1 MDSKV
6 KSLETFDSEYTVEIQ
21 PFMPN
26 QKYDVAII
34 GSGIGGS
41 TLAAILARQGLS
53 VLVFE
58 GGAHP
63 KFAVGESMILETSEM
78 MRALAEFYDVPELA
92 YFSSE
97 NYFKYAGF
105 SHGVKRHFA
114 FVHHEMGEPQNL
126 RHSLQ
131 AVIPKEPYG
140 HEMHLYRQDTD
151 YFLTSLA
158 ISYGATVLQN
168 TFVADVDIQPD
179 GVSITT
185 KSGQIYQA
193 QYLVDAGGF
202 RSLVA
207 DKLGWR
213 HHNLQTQTRSIF
225 THMIDVPCYNDV
237 SVSPKEFDVP
247 FRWSE
252 GTLHHIFKGGWLWII
267 PFNNHADSTN
277 PLCSVGLQLDPR
289 IHPARPD
296 LTPEAEFN
304 EFISQFPKMKEQLQN
319 AKAVRGWVRA
329 ERLQF
334 SSHHVVGERFA
345 LLGHAAGFIDPLYS
359 KGLYVTHI
367 SVMLLADLL
376 LKAKA
381 TGDYSAESFQPL
393 EQTTLDYV
401 AMHDR
406 LVANSIKSWSHY
418 ELWRVYSVQ
427 WLLGAYLEYLM
438 LSITRMRSKDRDE
451 YISLLKDNRLTGGG
465 FSRFFEI
472 QEKIDALFEQVNPDD
487 EADVDRVIA
496 ESRALFASFPWL
508 PKPFQAVLDGKNH
521 LPKNKFRLSLFNS
534 RDGFM
539 GDGEYRSHFFGNMSL
554 LELGVKAARDAIR
567 YSEPYLNWKRRAQN
581 RLAWKVVK
589 K

>member
-1 MDSKV
+1 
-6 KSLETFDSEYTVEIQ
+6 
-21 PFMPN
+21 MPTE
-26 QKYDVAII
+26 QKKYDVAII

-41 TLAAILARQGLS
+41 TLAGVLARQGLS
-53 VLVFE
+53 VIVFE
-58 GGAHP
+58 GGQHP

-105 SHGVKRHFA
+105 SHGVKRHFG
-114 FVHHEMGEPQNL
+114 FTHHLPGREQNL
-126 RHSLQ
+126 RNSLQ

-151 YFLTSLA
+151 YFLTSVA
-158 ISYGATVLQN
+158 ISYGATILQN
-168 TFVADVDIQPD
+168 TLVADIDIQPD
-179 GVSITT
+179 GVTITT
-185 KSGQIYQA
+185 KSGQTHRA
-193 QYLVDAGGF
+193 DYLVDAGGF

-213 HHNLQTQTRSIF
+213 HHDLQTHTRAIF
-225 THMIDVPCYNDV
+225 THMVDVPCYNDITAP
-237 SVSPKEFDVP
+237 PKEYDVP

-267 PFNNHADSTN
+267 PFNNHVDSTN

-296 LTPEAEFN
+296 LSPEAEFN
-304 EFISQFPKMKEQLQN
+304 AFLEQFPKMKEQLQN
-319 AKAVRGWVRA
+319 ARAVRGWVRA
-329 ERLQF
+329 ERLQY
-334 SSHHVVGERFA
+334 SSRHIVGDRFA

-359 KGLYVTHI
+359 KGLYVTHMT
-367 SVMLLADLL
+367 VMLLADLL
-376 LKAKA
+376 IKAKK
-381 TGDYSAESFQPL
+381 TNDYSAGAFQPL
-393 EQTTLDYV
+393 EKLTLNYV

-418 ELWRVYSVQ
+418 ELWRVYSIQ

-451 YISLLKDNRLTGGG
+451 YISLLKDNRLAGGG
-465 FSRFFEI
+465 FQRFFET
-472 QEKIDALFEQVNPDD
+472 QEKIDALIEQVNPDD
-487 EADVDRVIA
+487 EADVARVVA
-496 ESRALFASFPWL
+496 EARALFASFRWL
-508 PKPFQAVLDGKNH
+508 PKPFQAVLDGKTH
-521 LPKNKFRLSLFNS
+521 LPKNKFRITLFNK

-539 GDGEYRSHFFGNMSL
+539 GDGEYRAHFFGDMSL
-554 LELGVKAARDAIR
+554 LDLVIKGARDAIR
-567 YSEPYLNWKRRAQN
+567 YSKPYLNWKRRAEN
-581 RLAWKVVK
+581 RLAWQTSLIPNPSPERGRESPPPSGEG
-589 K
+589 

>member
-1 MDSKV
+1 MLNEQK
-6 KSLETFDSEYTVEIQ
+6 
-21 PFMPN
+21 
-26 QKYDVAII
+26 KYDVAII

-41 TLAAILARQGLS
+41 TLASVLARQGLS

-58 GGAHP
+58 GGTHP

-78 MRALAEFYDVPELA
+78 MRALSELYDVPELA

-105 SHGVKRHFA
+105 SHGVKRHFS
-114 FVHHEMGEPQNL
+114 FVHHDIGQDQDIKL
-126 RHSLQ
+126 SLQ
-131 AVIPKEPYG
+131 AIIPKQPYG

-151 YFLTSLA
+151 YFLTSVA
-158 ISYGATVLQN
+158 ISYGATILQN
-168 TFVADVDIQPD
+168 TFVANVDIQPD
-179 GVSITT
+179 GVTITT
-185 KSGQIYQA
+185 KSGQAYQA
-193 QYLVDAGGF
+193 EYLVDAGGF

-213 HHNLQTQTRSIF
+213 HHDLQTHTRSIF

-237 SVSPKEFDVP
+237 SASPKEFDVP

-267 PFNNHADSTN
+267 PFNNHIDSTN

-289 IHPARPD
+289 IHPARTD
-296 LTPEAEFN
+296 ISPEEEFN
-304 EFISQFPKMKEQLQN
+304 EFINQFPKMKEQLQN

-334 SSHHVVGERFA
+334 SSRHVVGDRFA

-367 SVMLLADLL
+367 SVMVIADLL
-376 LKAKA
+376 LKAKK
-381 TGDYSAESFQPL
+381 TSDYSAETFQPL
-393 EQTTLDYV
+393 ETMTINYIN
-401 AMHDR
+401 MHDR
-406 LVANSIKSWSHY
+406 LTANSIKSWSNY
-418 ELWRVYSVQ
+418 KLWRVYSVQ

-438 LSITRMRSKDRDE
+438 LSITRMRSKNRDE
-451 YISLLKDNRLTGGG
+451 YISLLKDNRLAGGG

-472 QEKIDALFEQVNPDD
+472 QEKIDTLFEQVNPED
-487 EADVDRVIA
+487 EADVDRVVGEA
-496 ESRALFASFPWL
+496 RALFASFQWL
-508 PKPFQAVLDGKNH
+508 PKPFQAILDGKNH
-521 LPKNKFRLSLFNS
+521 LPKNKFRLTLFNK

-539 GDGEYRSHFFGNMSL
+539 GDGEYRKHFFGDMSL
-554 LELGVKAARDAIR
+554 LDLGIKGALDAIH
-567 YSEPYLNWKRRAQN
+567 YSKPYLNWKQRSQN
-581 RLAWKVVK
+581 RIAWKVVK

>member
-1 MDSKV
+1 MANEQK
-6 KSLETFDSEYTVEIQ
+6 KFDA
-21 PFMPN
+21 
-26 QKYDVAII
+26 AII

-41 TLAAILARQGLS
+41 TLAGVLARQGLS
-53 VLVFE
+53 VIVFE
-58 GGAHP
+58 GGTHP

-97 NYFKYAGF
+97 NYFKYAGG
-105 SHGVKRHFA
+105 SHGVKRHFS
-114 FVHHEMGEPQNL
+114 FVHHSPGQEQDIKL
-126 RHSLQ
+126 SLQ
-131 AVIPKEPYG
+131 AVIPKQPYG

-168 TFVADVDIQPD
+168 TLVADVDIQPD
-179 GVSITT
+179 GVTIST
-185 KSGQIYQA
+185 KNGQAYHA
-193 QYLVDAGGF
+193 DYLVDAGGF

-213 HHNLQTQTRSIF
+213 HHDLQTHTRSIF

-237 SVSPKEFDVP
+237 SAPPQAFDVP

-277 PLCSVGLQLDPR
+277 PLCSIGLQLDPR
-289 IHPARPD
+289 VHPARPD
-296 LTPEAEFN
+296 LSPEAEFN
-304 EFISQFPKMKEQLQN
+304 EFIERFPKMKEQLQN

-334 SSHHVVGERFA
+334 SSRHVVGDRFA

-367 SVMLLADLL
+367 SVMVIADLL
-376 LKAKA
+376 LKAKK
-381 TGDYSAESFQPL
+381 TNDYSAQAFQPL
-393 EQTTLDYV
+393 EKLTLNYV

-418 ELWRVYSVQ
+418 ELWRVYAVL

-438 LSITRMRSKDRDE
+438 LSITRMRSKNRGE
-451 YISLLKDNRLTGGG
+451 YISLLKDNRLAGGG
-465 FSRFFEI
+465 FKRFFEI
-472 QEKIDALFEQVNPDD
+472 QEKIDALFEQVNPED
-487 EADVDRVIA
+487 EADVARVVA
-496 ESRALFASFPWL
+496 EARALFASFRWL
-508 PKPFQAVLDGKNH
+508 PKPFQAVLDGKTH
-521 LPKNKFRLSLFNS
+521 LPKNKFRLSLFNQ

-539 GDGEYRSHFFGNMSL
+539 GDGEYRKHFFGGMSL
-554 LELGVKAARDAIR
+554 LDLGIKGAIDAIR
-567 YSEPYLNWKRRAQN
+567 YSKPYLNWKRRSQN
-581 RLAWKVVK
+581 RLAWKK
-589 K
+589 SLIPNPSPEGGRESPLPSGEG

>member
-1 MDSKV
+1 MEKNSQK
-6 KSLETFDSEYTVEIQ
+6 
-21 PFMPN
+21 
-26 QKYDVAII
+26 KYDVAII

-41 TLAAILARQGLS
+41 TLASVLARQGLS

-58 GGAHP
+58 GGTHP

-78 MRALAEFYDVPELA
+78 MRALAELYDVPELA

-105 SHGVKRHFA
+105 SHGVKRHFS
-114 FVHHEMGEPQNL
+114 FVHHAIGQEQDIRL
-126 RHSLQ
+126 SLQ
-131 AVIPKEPYG
+131 AIIPKQPYG

-151 YFLTSLA
+151 YFLTSVA
-158 ISYGATVLQN
+158 ISYGATILQN

-179 GVSITT
+179 GVTITT
-185 KSGQIYQA
+185 KSGQVYQA
-193 QYLVDAGGF
+193 EYLVDAGGF

-213 HHNLQTQTRSIF
+213 HHDLQTHTRSIF

-289 IHPARPD
+289 VYPARPE
-296 LTPEAEFN
+296 LSPEAEFN
-304 EFISQFPKMKEQLQN
+304 EFINQFPKMKEQLQN

-334 SSHHVVGERFA
+334 SSRHVVGDRFA

-367 SVMLLADLL
+367 SVMVIADLL
-376 LKAKA
+376 LKAKK
-381 TGDYSAESFQPL
+381 TRDYSAETFQPL
-393 EQTTLDYV
+393 EMMTINYV
-401 AMHDR
+401 NMHDR
-406 LVANSIKSWSHY
+406 LTANSIKSWSNY
-418 ELWRVYSVQ
+418 KLWRVYSVQ

-438 LSITRMRSKDRDE
+438 LSITRMRSKSRDE
-451 YISLLKDNRLTGGG
+451 YISILKDNKLAGGG

-472 QEKIDALFEQVNPDD
+472 QEKIDTLFEQVNLDD
-487 EADVDRVIA
+487 EDDVDRVVA
-496 ESRALFASFPWL
+496 ESRALFASFQWL
-508 PKPFQAVLDGKNH
+508 PKPFQAVLDGKKH
-521 LPKNKFRLSLFNS
+521 LPKNKFRITLFNK

-539 GDGEYRSHFFGNMSL
+539 GDGEYRKHFFGDMSL
-554 LELGVKAARDAIR
+554 LDLGIKGALDAIR
-567 YSEPYLNWKRRAQN
+567 YSKPYLNWKQRSQN
-581 RLAWKVVK
+581 RIAWKKHV
-589 K
+589 

>member
-1 MDSKV
+1 
-6 KSLETFDSEYTVEIQ
+6 
-21 PFMPN
+21 MPN

-393 EQTTLDYV
+393 EQTTLNYV

-418 ELWRVYSVQ
+418 ELWRVYAVQ
-427 WLLGAYLEYLM
+427 WLLGAYLEYLH
-438 LSITRMRSKDRDE
+438 LSISRMRAKSRDE
-451 YISLLKDNRLTGGG
+451 YLALLKNNRLAGGG

-472 QEKIDALFEQVNPDD
+472 QEKVDTLFEQVDPAD
-487 EADVDRVIA
+487 EADVARVVR
-496 ESRALFASFPWL
+496 ESRALFASFQWL
-508 PKPFQAVLDGKNH
+508 PRPFQAILDGSTH

>member
-1 MDSKV
+1 MKN
-6 KSLETFDSEYTVEIQ
+6 TQ
-21 PFMPN
+21 N
-26 QKYDVAII
+26 KYDVAII

-41 TLAAILARQGLS
+41 TLASVLARQGLS
-53 VLVFE
+53 VIVFE
-58 GGAHP
+58 GGTHP

-78 MRALAEFYDVPELA
+78 MRALAELYDVPELA

-97 NYFKYAGF
+97 NYFKHAGF

-114 FVHHEMGEPQNL
+114 FVHHVPGQPQNL
-126 RHSLQ
+126 HHSLQ
-131 AVIPKEPYG
+131 AIIPKEPYG

-151 YFLTSLA
+151 YFLTSVA
-158 ISYGATVLQN
+158 ISYGATILQN
-168 TFVADVDIQPD
+168 TMVADVDIQPG
-179 GVSITT
+179 GVTITT
-185 KSGQIYQA
+185 KNGQAYQA
-193 QYLVDAGGF
+193 EYLVDAGGF

-213 HHNLQTQTRSIF
+213 HHDLQTHTRSIF

-237 SVSPKEFDVP
+237 SAPPKDFDVP

-267 PFNNHADSTN
+267 PFNNHPDSTN

-289 IHPARPD
+289 IHPTRSD
-296 LTPEAEFN
+296 LSPEAEFYAFL
-304 EFISQFPKMKEQLQN
+304 EQFPKMKEQLQN
-319 AKAVRGWVRA
+319 SKAVRGWVRA

-334 SSHHVVGERFA
+334 SSHHVVGGRFA

-367 SVMLLADLL
+367 SVMVIADLL
-376 LKAKA
+376 LKAKQ
-381 TGDYSAESFQPL
+381 TGDYSAESFQSL
-393 EQTTLDYV
+393 EKLTLDYV

-406 LVANSIKSWSHY
+406 LVANSIKSWTNY
-418 ELWRVYSVQ
+418 KLWRVYSVQ

-438 LSITRMRSKDRDE
+438 LSITRMRSKNRAE
-451 YISLLKDNRLTGGG
+451 YLSLLKDNKLAGGG

-487 EADVDRVIA
+487 EAEVDCVVTKA
-496 ESRALFASFPWL
+496 RALFASFQWL
-508 PKPFQAVLDGKNH
+508 PKPFQAILDGSSH

-534 RDGFM
+534 HDGFM
-539 GDGEYRSHFFGNMSL
+539 GDGEYRKHFFGDMSL
-554 LELGVKAARDAIR
+554 LELGIKGARDAIK
-567 YSEPYLNWKRRAQN
+567 YSKPYLNWTRGSRN
-581 RLAWKVVK
+581 RLAWKDGK

>member
-1 MDSKV
+1 MANEQK
-6 KSLETFDSEYTVEIQ
+6 
-21 PFMPN
+21 
-26 QKYDVAII
+26 KYDVAII

-41 TLAAILARQGLS
+41 TLASVLARQGLS

-58 GGAHP
+58 GGTHP

-78 MRALAEFYDVPELA
+78 MRALAELYDVPELA

-105 SHGVKRHFA
+105 SHGVKRHFS
-114 FVHHEMGEPQNL
+114 FVHHNIGQEQDIKL
-126 RHSLQ
+126 SLQ
-131 AVIPKEPYG
+131 AVIPKQPYG

-151 YFLTSLA
+151 YFLTSIA
-158 ISYGATVLQN
+158 ISYGATILQN
-168 TFVADVDIQPD
+168 TFVADVDIQSD
-179 GVSITT
+179 SVTITT
-185 KSGQIYQA
+185 KSGQAYHA
-193 QYLVDAGGF
+193 EYLVDAGGF

-213 HHNLQTQTRSIF
+213 HHDLQTHTRSIF

-267 PFNNHADSTN
+267 PFNNHTESSN
-277 PLCSVGLQLDPR
+277 PLCSVGLQIDPR
-289 IHPARPD
+289 VYPAHND
-296 LTPEAEFN
+296 ISPEQEFN
-304 EFISQFPKMKEQLQN
+304 EFIEQFPKMKEQLQN

-334 SSHHVVGERFA
+334 SSKHVVGDRFA

-367 SVMLLADLL
+367 SVMAIADLL
-376 LKAKA
+376 LKAKK
-381 TGDYSAESFQPL
+381 TNDYSAEAFHSL
-393 EQTTLDYV
+393 ETLTLNYV

-406 LVANSIKSWSHY
+406 LVANSIKSWSNY
-418 ELWRVYSVQ
+418 KLWRVYSVQ

-438 LSITRMRSKDRDE
+438 LSITRMRSKNRDE
-451 YISLLKDNRLTGGG
+451 YISLLKGNRLTGGG

-472 QEKIDALFEQVNPDD
+472 QEKIDALFEAVNPDD
-487 EADVDRVIA
+487 EADVDRVVA
-496 ESRALFASFPWL
+496 ESRALFASFQWL

-521 LPKNKFRLSLFNS
+521 LPKNKFRLTLFNR

-539 GDGEYRSHFFGNMSL
+539 GNGEYRKHFFGDMSL
-554 LELGVKAARDAIR
+554 LDLGIKGALDAIR
-567 YSEPYLNWKRRAQN
+567 YSKPYLNWKQRSQN
-581 RLAWKVVK
+581 RIAWKKNV
-589 K
+589 